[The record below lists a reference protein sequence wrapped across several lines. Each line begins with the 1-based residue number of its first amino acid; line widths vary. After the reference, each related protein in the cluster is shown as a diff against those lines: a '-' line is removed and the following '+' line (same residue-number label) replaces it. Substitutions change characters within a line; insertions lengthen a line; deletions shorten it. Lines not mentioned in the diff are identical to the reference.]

1 MVFWCYGIWSLLCL
15 LVQEEENDEKK
26 ISDDEEGDEMLF
38 DEDFDAEDEAE
49 EEDEDLLEDEGE
61 EGEGEEEEEE
71 VKESAKMKVL
81 RIVAGVASKVKD
93 VIGNLI
99 TTAGKVVVTILL
111 GMTGENLLNKYT
123 VMPDVFGNFTYLLG
137 KRLSRGQW
145 HPQFLRCMQNKKKI
159 LNEQQAEAKLLSAP

>member
-1 MVFWCYGIWSLLCL
+1 MALWCDGIGSLLCVL
-15 LVQEEENDEKK
+15 MQEEESDEKK

-49 EEDEDLLEDEGE
+49 EEDEDRLVDEEE
-61 EGEGEEEEEE
+61 EGEGEGEEEE

-93 VIGNLI
+93 FIGNLI

-111 GMTGENLLNKYT
+111 GMAGENLFDIYT
-123 VMPDVFGNFTYLLG
+123 LMPDIFSSYIV
-137 KRLSRGQW
+137 
-145 HPQFLRCMQNKKKI
+145 
-159 LNEQQAEAKLLSAP
+159 